1 MKITVAMRIVG
12 GFALVTLL
20 LLLLGGMS
28 LLSIGTVSTHTES
41 FKSFSLP
48 AKDATG
54 SLERLLNAQQLAL
67 VNAYYSQAED
77 QLTAQRATLNGLQQE
92 WGSTR
97 GSLQQLITNESSL
110 NAPLNA
116 VSAEHERYW
125 QQVQRLLQA
134 RQTALVAQVAL
145 AERLSSL
152 EEQVD
157 DTSSML
163 LDVMD
168 LEYSDNEQDRTLA
181 GHASTLETSLIG
193 LISIALEL
201 PKAEDSTLVETLDGE
216 LSYLLSNLEYLQ
228 SNLVWTRP
236 DGSNRIDA
244 DLAADIDQNLG
255 EILNAFDDSSGVV
268 AERLSGLV
276 AQSDASAALAQARAG
291 QNTLQTQIDELH
303 SQVIL
308 ISNAAG
314 DAAQSA
320 LESSGTRTMVV
331 MVLSILVA
339 STIGYVTIRAIT
351 RPLSQVNDAL
361 AVLAQGD
368 LTQKLSYHRDD
379 EFGQLVGNTNRL
391 VDSLRGL
398 IQSIIDRANQ
408 LAAAAEETSAVTAQT
423 TSGIQE
429 QKSQVDQ
436 VASATTELS
445 ASASEVATGASDA
458 LGEIKLADDEA
469 KQVKAISGANG
480 EAIQAL
486 ADEVE
491 RASQV
496 IHQLDENSA
505 AIGGILD
512 VIRGIAEQTNL
523 LALNAAIEAARAG
536 EQGRGFAVVA
546 DEVRSLASRTQ
557 DSTTEIQQMIEAL
570 QQGAKEA
577 VSVMQQ
583 GQSQAQQSVAK
594 TEEAN
599 RMLDAIAEAVD
610 RVYAAGNQIAQAAQ
624 EQDQVAQTI
633 SSRLEQIAGIA
644 EETSS
649 GAVQTATS
657 SQQVAQLAEELQLQV
672 REFKV

>member
-1 MKITVAMRIVG
+1 MKITVAMRIIG
-12 GFALVTLL
+12 GFTLVTLL

-28 LLSIGTVSTHTES
+28 LVSIGTVSTQTQS
-41 FKSFSLP
+41 FNTFSLP
-48 AKDATG
+48 AKDGTG
-54 SLERLLNAQQLAL
+54 ALERLLNAQQLAV
-67 VNAYYSQAED
+67 VNAYYSTD
-77 QLTAQRATLNGLQQE
+77 DATLSQHQDTLN
-92 WGSTR
+92 
-97 GSLQQLITNESSL
+97 SLQQAWTQTRSELTRVVSGRDSL
-110 NAPLNA
+110 TKPLNTIGQQ
-116 VSAEHERYW
+116 HDDYW
-125 QQVQRLLQA
+125 QQVEQLVDAQGRALLERQQLAQRL
-134 RQTALVAQVAL
+134 T
-145 AERLSSL
+145 SL
-152 EEQVD
+152 EELVD

-168 LEYSDNEQDRTLA
+168 LEYSDNAGDQTLA
-181 GHASTLETSLIG
+181 GHANTLETSLVG

-201 PKAEDSTLVETLDGE
+201 PKAENLTLVDTLEGE

-228 SNLVWTRP
+228 SNLIWTRP
-236 DGSNRIDA
+236 DGSDRIDP
-244 DLAADIDQNLG
+244 DLGA
-255 EILNAFDDSSGVV
+255 EIDDSMTAILAMFAEQTGVV
-268 AERLSGLV
+268 ADQQSILR
-276 AQSDASAALAQARAG
+276 AQSEADAALAQARAL
-291 QNTLQTQIDELH
+291 QSTLQTQINQLH
-303 SQVIL
+303 DQVVA
-308 ISNAAG
+308 ISNRAG
-314 DAAQSA
+314 ELTQQA
-320 LESSGTRTMVV
+320 LDSSGSRTMVV

-339 STIGYVTIRAIT
+339 ASIGIVTIRAIT
-351 RPLSQVNDAL
+351 RPLGQVNDAL

-379 EFGQLVGNTNRL
+379 EFGQLVNNTNRL
-391 VDSLRGL
+391 VDSLRSL

-445 ASASEVATGASDA
+445 VSATQVATGASDA

-469 KQVKAISGANG
+469 KQVKAISDANG
-480 EAIQAL
+480 AAIQAL

-491 RASQV
+491 RAAGV

-512 VIRGIAEQTNL
+512 VIRGVAEQTNL

-557 DSTTEIQQMIEAL
+557 QSTTEIQQMIEAL
-570 QQGAKEA
+570 QHGAKEA

-583 GQSQAQQSVAK
+583 GQTQAQQSVAK

-599 RMLDAIAEAVD
+599 RMLDAIATAVD
-610 RVYAAGNQIAQAAQ
+610 RVYAAGHQIAQAAQ